1 MRNKVIRFINILIT
15 ITCLTVLFASCT
27 MFEKA
32 EGSSVSF
39 KLDSETIQKIKD
51 AAGEAGTVNI
61 ARSAEDTAA
70 ASSIFIEV
78 AVHGGYE
85 KSTVVE
91 VTNEATISIDNIP
104 MGSEIYLE
112 ATAFIKNDGERQN
125 LYKGH
130 SKKFVV
136 RESENLVMF
145 ILYRVGEGA
154 GSEAGSSSGS
164 GGSSGSGTGGGG
176 SSGGSGGSGTW
187 SAQIADFMGN
197 PSTDSIIS
205 PDSTANV
212 YIKLTNSASGFNY
225 SAVSDDINC
234 IYDAYSGKKFLG
246 MSMGGGLATK
256 TVSADG
262 ILFCF
267 SNSGSEWGEDIWE
280 ASVIKGP
287 SQSYET
293 IASCI
298 FTGSANSNGIVVYGN
313 LMTSNSNPVNLAVA
327 NYAQTI
333 DVSKLKI
340 TYENSGTETEI
351 PQSAIVSERSEENH
365 FYYYVIT
372 STYSPQG
379 SNIKVYYNNVLIK
392 SLSVNRVY
400 TG

>member
-1 MRNKVIRFINILIT
+1 MKRNIKFINIIFFT
-15 ITCLTVLFASCT
+15 ITFGLLFASCS
-27 MFEKA
+27 MAGAQKE
-32 EGSSVSF
+32 SSVSF
-39 KLDSETIQKIKD
+39 KLDSETVQKIRN
-51 AAGEAGTVNI
+51 AAGQTAKPN
-61 ARSAEDTAA
+61 ARAA
-70 ASSIFIEV
+70 DDDNLFVEV

-85 KSTVVE
+85 DSDIVPLLE
-91 VTNEATISIDNIP
+91 EAIVSIDKIP
-104 MGSEIYLE
+104 IGSEIYVE
-112 ATAFIKNDGERQN
+112 ATAFKKTGEDRQD
-125 LYKGH
+125 LYKGQ
-130 SKKFVV
+130 SKTFKVLNSDNF
-136 RESENLVMF
+136 VMF
-145 ILYRVGEGA
+145 IMHKVTSSESSA
-154 GSEAGSSSGS
+154 GGNS
-164 GGSSGSGTGGGG
+164 GGGTNNDGN
-176 SSGGSGGSGTW
+176 SGGSGTW
-187 SAQIADFMGN
+187 SAQLTDFTGN
-197 PSTDSIIS
+197 PLSSSIIS

-234 IYDAYSGKKFLG
+234 IYDAYSGKKFQG
-246 MSMGGGLATK
+246 MNMGGGLATK

-267 SNSGSEWGEDIWE
+267 SNNGSEWGEDIWE

-340 TYENSGTETEI
+340 TCAKSDGTETEI
-351 PQSAIVSERSEENH
+351 PQSAINSERSEEDH
-365 FYYYVIT
+365 FYYYVLT
-372 STYSPQG
+372 ATYSPEE

-392 SLSVNRVY
+392 SLPVNRLY